1 MLALSQD
8 VQQNRPVEARE
19 HIRRFHE
26 LFFSLSPD
34 KSAIES
40 NVQRA
45 LYLSDESAIGYYRN
59 LQEKGYFNRMIAGN
73 ISQTLT
79 VDSIRGNFDSYPYRM
94 KAYYQLMAWKKKKP
108 EQLEKAETLLMIPDY
123 LNFLLSGVKAQEYT
137 NATTTQLVN
146 PETGDWNREM
156 IQKLGYPEKIFL
168 PIREPGTVIGRLKK
182 EIQEQVGFDCE
193 IVLPATHDTGS
204 AVVAVP
210 SNEEHVL
217 YISSGTWSLMGTELK
232 EADCGTEAMQHNFTN
247 EGGYNRRYRFLK
259 NIMGLWMIQSVRK
272 EIAEEVSF
280 GTICEMASKCRI
292 SSIVDANDDRFLAPE
307 HMTVEVQKACEESGQ
322 QIPQGITEIAAVIY
336 NSLAVC
342 YAKTLKELEEQTGCQ
357 YRKIHVVGGGAN
369 ADYLNRLTAEKT
381 GRTVL
386 AGPTEA
392 TAIGNLAVQM
402 ITGKECSN
410 LKDARNCIFHSFEI
424 KQYEP

>member
-1 MLALSQD
+1 M
-8 VQQNRPVEARE
+8 
-19 HIRRFHE
+19 
-26 LFFSLSPD
+26 
-34 KSAIES
+34 
-40 NVQRA
+40 
-45 LYLSDESAIGYYRN
+45 
-59 LQEKGYFNRMIAGN
+59 
-73 ISQTLT
+73 
-79 VDSIRGNFDSYPYRM
+79 
-94 KAYYQLMAWKKKKP
+94 
-108 EQLEKAETLLMIPDY
+108 
-123 LNFLLSGVKAQEYT
+123 
-137 NATTTQLVN
+137 
-146 PETGDWNREM
+146 
-156 IQKLGYPEKIFL
+156 
-168 PIREPGTVIGRLKK
+168 IGRLKK

-247 EGGYNRRYRFLK
+247 EGGYNRKYRFLK
-259 NIMGLWMIQSVRK
+259 NIMGLWMVQSVKK
-272 EIAEEVSF
+272 EIAEDLSF
-280 GTICEMASKCRI
+280 GTICEMASKCTI
-292 SSIVDANDDRFLAPE
+292 QSIVDANDDRFLAPE
-307 HMTVEVQKACEESGQ
+307 NMTAEVQKACEESGQ
-322 QIPQGITEIAAVIY
+322 QIPQGIAEVAAVIY

-369 ADYLNRLTAEKT
+369 AGYLNRLTAEKT

>member
-1 MLALSQD
+1 MEDGKMVLEEIYRFPNGMQKRDGEKVWDIEALFEAVLAGMKKCRELGKI
-8 VQQNRPVEARE
+8 PVSVGIDTWAVD
-19 HIRRFHE
+19 FV
-26 LFFSLSPD
+26 LLD
-34 KSAIES
+34 KDD
-40 NVQRA
+40 QRIGNA
-45 LYLSDESAIGYYRN
+45 VAYRDDRTKGMDE
-59 LQEKGYFNRMIAGN
+59 E
-73 ISQTLT
+73 
-79 VDSIRGNFDSYPYRM
+79 VYRM
-94 KAYYQLMAWKKKKP
+94 VPEEELYASTGIQKQIFNSIYQLMAWKKKKP

-168 PIREPGTVIGRLKK
+168 PIREPGTGIGHLKK
-182 EIQEQVGFDCE
+182 EIREQVGFDCE

-247 EGGYNRRYRFLK
+247 EGGYNRKYRFLK
-259 NIMGLWMIQSVRK
+259 NIMGLWMVQSVKK
-272 EIAEEVSF
+272 EIAEDLSF
-280 GTICEMASKCRI
+280 GTICEM
-292 SSIVDANDDRFLAPE
+292 
-307 HMTVEVQKACEESGQ
+307 
-322 QIPQGITEIAAVIY
+322 
-336 NSLAVC
+336 AVC
-342 YAKTLKELEEQTGCQ
+342 YAKTLKELEEQTGCR
-357 YRKIHVVGGGAN
+357 YRTIHIVGGGSN
-369 ADYLNRLTAEKT
+369 ADDLNRLTAERT

-402 ITGKECSN
+402 ITGKECN
-410 LKDARNCIFHSFEI
+410 DLKDARNCIFHSFEI

>member
-1 MLALSQD
+1 MEEEKTGTAGKSRD
-8 VQQNRPVEARE
+8 VADDSRLPEFPAF
-19 HIRRFHE
+19 RR
-26 LFFSLSPD
+26 
-34 KSAIES
+34 
-40 NVQRA
+40 
-45 LYLSDESAIGYYRN
+45 ESAGIHKCNNDPARQSG
-59 LQEKGYFNRMIAGN
+59 NRGLE
-73 ISQTLT
+73 QGD
-79 VDSIRGNFDSYPYRM
+79 DS
-94 KAYYQLMAWKKKKP
+94 K
-108 EQLEKAETLLMIPDY
+108 T
-123 LNFLLSGVKAQEYT
+123 
-137 NATTTQLVN
+137 
-146 PETGDWNREM
+146 
-156 IQKLGYPEKIFL
+156 GYPEKIFL
-168 PIREPGTVIGRLKK
+168 PIREPGTVIGHLKK
-182 EIQEQVGFDCE
+182 EIREQVGFDCE

-247 EGGYNRRYRFLK
+247 EGGYNRKYRFLK
-259 NIMGLWMIQSVRK
+259 NIMGLWMVQSVKK
-272 EIAEEVSF
+272 EIAEDLSF
-280 GTICEMASKCRI
+280 GTICEMASKCTI
-292 SSIVDANDDRFLAPE
+292 PSIVDANDDRFLAPE
-307 HMTVEVQKACEESGQ
+307 NMTAEVQKACEESGQ
-322 QIPQGITEIAAVIY
+322 QIPQGIAEVAAVIY

-342 YAKTLKELEEQTGCQ
+342 YAKTLKELEEQTGCR
-357 YRKIHVVGGGAN
+357 YRTIHVVGGGAN